1 MIPFLLDKNKS
12 LATLVSDRT
21 GGVGEITGAFDGRA
35 IEEANGLKE
44 ISFKLPIDSSRY
56 SQIEVGSYLKVK
68 ADEYHDLQIYEIYRI
83 TKPIDGIVTIY
94 AQHISYILGKATVN
108 PFTSTGITQT
118 CQKMLQN
125 LVGTY
130 PFTFTSDIVN
140 TESSFTLDVP
150 MSFRKAIGGWK
161 GSILDTFGGELDWDN
176 LDVHLYASR
185 GQDKGVK
192 IEYGKNLTSLTQ
204 EENIANVYDAVIG
217 YATIND
223 IVHVGDIQK
232 ITTTDSPRTLN
243 VDFSDKFDSQ
253 TTYTDEQIKT
263 LLNSYALSYAQNNDI
278 GKPKVNLK
286 VSFEV
291 LSKFEEYKDIALL
304 EQTALFDKITILFS
318 KLGVEATAKI
328 IRTEYDFINEK
339 MISVELGDA
348 KTNLLGLVDEQIES
362 QLNDLDID
370 TEDIEK
376 ALGFLDEYV
385 DNLSNIITNGLGLFF
400 TKVAKTGGGYQ
411 YYLHDKPLLANST
424 NQWTINSSGFALS
437 TDGGQTW
444 VAGIDAQGNAVL
456 NSLATVTLRALNIYG
471 SYIEGSQILFGDS
484 SNKYILAQV
493 YNDGTNDIGVTF
505 DGTGTIRMQPQT
517 EFTIENQSVDET
529 VKYNR
534 IRVYTSELSTGAV
547 QNIIRL
553 DNSIGDSTSFSDANY
568 INLYSRTATDGSSFE
583 YNSLLLYNKRDNDKN
598 ANYINL
604 IANSSGNTL
613 TIANRDLSDIL
624 NANSIVL
631 KATSSGYN
639 ITIQNRAGDGTTT
652 TINSITMDTG
662 TTNQIEIKS
671 VGSVILQSTA
681 NDIDITSSDS
691 VHINGAD
698 KVRINGANGIWLNNQ
713 QIYFD
718 NGVVKYYV

>member
-44 ISFKLPIDSSRY
+44 IFFKLSIDSPRY

-118 CQKMLQN
+118 CQNMLQN

-185 GQDKGVK
+185 GQDKGVT

-598 ANYINL
+598 ANDIKL

-613 TIANRDLSDIL
+613 TISNRDLSDIL
-624 NANSIVL
+624 SANSIVL
-631 KATSSGYN
+631 KATSSGHN
-639 ITIQNRAGDGTTT
+639 ITIQNLAGDGTTT

-671 VGSVILQSTA
+671 VGSVILQSKA